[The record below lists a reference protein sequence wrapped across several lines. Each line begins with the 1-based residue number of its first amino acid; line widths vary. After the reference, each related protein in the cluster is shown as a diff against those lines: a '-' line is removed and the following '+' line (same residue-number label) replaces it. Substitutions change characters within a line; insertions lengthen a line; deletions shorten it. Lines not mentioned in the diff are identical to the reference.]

1 MARRTTPPEDY
12 GRITVLIRNR
22 IEAGGERL
30 WQHDDF
36 RDLPSAAVA
45 QVLSRLASALKCSA
59 ALL

>member
-45 QVLSRLASALKCSA
+45 QVLSRLA
-59 ALL
+59 